1 MTINFLS
8 LEVLGSNA
16 DATSTMVLGPH
27 WRVICRGEP
36 APECLHRHVL
46 ILRKREVVGRDSVV
60 VAANYVL
67 TRRLAVGG
75 VEERR
80 IKLQY

>member
-16 DATSTMVLGPH
+16 DAASTMVLGPH

-36 APECLHRHVL
+36 AAECLHRHVL
-46 ILRKREVVGRDSVV
+46 VLRKREVVGRDSVV
-60 VAANYVL
+60 VAADYVL

-75 VEERR
+75 VEEGR